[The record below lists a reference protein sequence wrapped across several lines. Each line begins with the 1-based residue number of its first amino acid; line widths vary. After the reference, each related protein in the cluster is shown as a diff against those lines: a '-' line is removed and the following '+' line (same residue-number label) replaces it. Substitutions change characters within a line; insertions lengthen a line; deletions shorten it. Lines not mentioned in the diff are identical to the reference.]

1 VKQYLIVVGVWFIVL
16 LAGSTATAQTRI
28 GYVDSE
34 VILRELPEAQKAQK
48 DLETLVKGWQD
59 ELQKMSETFQKEAE
73 DYQKKQALM
82 QPSAKEAKEKELA
95 EMQQKAREY
104 YTQKLDPRQ
113 GEAVTEREKRLAPIR
128 EKILKAIEAVAKEE
142 NVNFV
147 FDKANDALLLYA
159 DAKFDLTYRVLDRL
173 KRGAPAPTRGK

>member
-1 VKQYLIVVGVWFIVL
+1 MNNYRTFLGVAFLLVVASV
-16 LAGSTATAQTRI
+16 TASAQMRI

-48 DLETLVKGWQD
+48 DLEAKVKGWQE
-59 ELQKMSETFQKEAE
+59 ELQKMSDAFQKEAE
-73 DYQKKQALM
+73 EYQKKQAMM
-82 QPSAKEAKEKELA
+82 QPAAKEAKERELA
-95 EMQQKAREY
+95 EMQQKAREFY
-104 YTQKLDPRQ
+104 AQKLDPRQ
-113 GEAVTEREKRLAPIR
+113 GEAALEREKLIAPIR

-173 KRGAPAPTRGK
+173 KRGAPAPARSR